1 MLWPDYLL
9 KLYKIGGQWGIL
21 VIICAPLYLAL
32 GGCTFPGSTKP
43 VIKIGL
49 IAPFE
54 GEQRPNG
61 YQRLYGVKLAL
72 KEINLAGGVAGYK
85 IELVALNDYADETET
100 ALQAQE
106 LVIDSDIRAVVGQW
120 EPALFDISAPIYAVA
135 QLAVVRPTQFTDFS
149 NLPPTFPADFEALGH
164 SSPDRQAQQAY
175 LATRQLI
182 KAIEKATITFGSPER
197 ANVLQALVM
206 LGAAEVSED
215 FE

>member
-1 MLWPDYLL
+1 MYLFRN
-9 KLYKIGGQWGIL
+9 YKIFMIVWASL
-21 VIICAPLYLAL
+21 CLAL
-32 GGCTFPGSTKP
+32 GGFTFPGSTKP

-72 KEINLAGGVAGYK
+72 REINLAGGVAGYK
-85 IELVALNDYADETET
+85 IELVALNDYADEAET

-120 EPALFDISAPIYAVA
+120 APALFAVSAPTYAMA
-135 QLAVVRPTQFTDFS
+135 KLAVVRPTQFTDFS
-149 NLPPTFPADFEALGH
+149 KLPPAFPADFEALAH
-164 SSPDRQAQQAY
+164 SLPDQQAQQAY
-175 LATRQLI
+175 LATYQLI
-182 KAIEKATITFGSPER
+182 KAVEKATIAFGSPER
-197 ANVLQALVM
+197 ADVLQALAT
-206 LGAAEVSED
+206 LGVVEGSGG